1 MNNRYT
7 PRDIVE
13 QRFSIPLYQRLFAW
27 TPKEVKKLLFDLKEH
42 FESEEFKKKQKS
54 YYLGMLT
61 AIKRDGFYD
70 LIDGQ
75 QRFTVMILMAIAFK
89 HIPEWNSFLNEGKR
103 LELVARSEDENY
115 LRNLANDDNLSD
127 YLKKGISYYSY
138 ENLYMKN
145 ALICINDFVEKEF
158 ADDEKAREIYAF
170 NIYNHLTFFISELP
184 SHYLKEAT
192 SLNKYFE
199 VLNSTGRGLE
209 QHEIL
214 KVELIRKHH
223 NPNRL
228 VRIWNAVSQMELP
241 IIRRKENI
249 SDHQY
254 ANMYKYAITECRL
267 GNYDNALSYIRES
280 INDAQE
286 NADTID
292 VIPVKRK
299 ETTSGFSVVERQDSV
314 LSFPEFLLLTLDL
327 KLCLNG
333 RDSFYQKD
341 KLIDRFEKHPIAD
354 IDGFYNNLLFYR
366 LVLDYYVVRRD
377 ISNGQSRF
385 TLFFREQEPE
395 NGEQIEQR
403 KCLRQYLSMLS
414 VSTEF
419 YIWLKPY
426 MKQLLELPNDWQTA
440 SVILQGLK
448 DADNTRRCKDGYPQ
462 KLRVE
467 KYPNIDRY
475 WFWRLD
481 YYLWER
487 RNEEGIFKRK
497 EDREIVEEYVFRT
510 NRSIEHLHPQD
521 ESNNETWNHEIAN
534 GFGNLAMISQ
544 SFNSLQSND
553 NIRVKFARIQ
563 EQLDNKSLQSLKMLV
578 MFRSAN
584 EDHSKWSEQ
593 LAIDNLNQM
602 CSLLEKT
609 VSKAN
614 NVSSENISNE

>member
-1 MNNRYT
+1 MNNNRYT
-7 PRDIVE
+7 PKDIVE

-27 TPKEVKKLLFDLKEH
+27 TPKEVRKLLSDLKEH
-42 FESEEFKKKQKS
+42 FDSERFKIEKNA

-61 AIKRDGFYD
+61 AIEREEYID

-89 HIPEWNSFLNEGKR
+89 HIPEWNSFLNAGKR
-103 LELVARSEDENY
+103 LKLVARSEDENY
-115 LRNLANDDNLSD
+115 LRKLANDASLSHH
-127 YLKKGISYYSY
+127 LNIGNSYYNY

-145 ALICINDFVEKEF
+145 ALLCIYDYIEEVFG
-158 ADDEKAREIYAF
+158 DDEKAKDIYAL

-214 KVELIRKHH
+214 KVKLIRNQQDSH
-223 NPNRL
+223 RL
-228 VRIWNAVSQMELP
+228 VRIWNAVSQMEFP
-241 IIRRKENI
+241 IIRRSEDIN
-249 SDHQY
+249 DHQY
-254 ANMYKYAITECRL
+254 ADLYRHAIKECRL
-267 GNYDNALSYIRES
+267 GNFDNALSNIKDS

-286 NADTID
+286 NANTID
-292 VIPVKRK
+292 VIPVKKK
-299 ETTSGFSVVERQDSV
+299 EKSSGFQAVERQDGI
-314 LSFPEFLLLTLDL
+314 LSFPEFLLLSLDL
-327 KLCLNG
+327 SFDLNG
-333 RDSFYQKD
+333 KDGFYQKN
-341 KLIDRFEKHPIAD
+341 KLIERFEKHVITD
-354 IDGFYNNLLFYR
+354 IDSFYNNLLFYR
-366 LVLDYYVVRRD
+366 LLLDYYVVRRD

-385 TLFFREQEPE
+385 TINFRDNDRE
-395 NGEQIEQR
+395 NRE
-403 KCLRQYLSMLS
+403 CLRQYLSMLS

-419 YIWLKPY
+419 YIWLIPY
-426 MKQLLELPNDWQTA
+426 MKLLLQLPNDWLDA
-440 SVILQGLK
+440 SVILQKLK
-448 DADNTRRCKDGYPQ
+448 DEDNLRRCVNGYPQ
-462 KLRVE
+462 ILRTE

-481 YYLWER
+481 YYLWEQR
-487 RNEEGIFKRK
+487 AEYFNT
-497 EDREIVEEYVFRT
+497 EDRRIVDEYVFRT

-521 ESNNETWNHEIAN
+521 ESYNEAWDSDITN

-593 LAIDNLNQM
+593 LALDNLDQM

-609 VSKAN
+609 VSKSN
-614 NVSSENISNE
+614 NVSSENLSNE

>member
-1 MNNRYT
+1 MSNNRYT
-7 PRDIVE
+7 PRDIVG

-27 TPKEVKKLLFDLKEH
+27 TPKEVRKLLSDLKEH
-42 FESEEFKKKQKS
+42 FDSERFQKEHNS

-61 AIKRDGFYD
+61 AIVREGGDID

-89 HIPEWNSFLNEGKR
+89 HIPEWNSFLKGGKR
-103 LELVARSEDENY
+103 LKLVARSEDENY
-115 LRNLANDDNLSD
+115 LMSLSNDDNLTEH
-127 YLKKGISYYSY
+127 LNIGISYYGY

-145 ALICINDFVEKEF
+145 ALLCITDYIEKEF
-158 ADDEKAREIYAF
+158 ADDEKARDSYAL

-214 KVELIRKHH
+214 KVKLIR
-223 NPNRL
+223 NQQNSDRL

-241 IIRRKENI
+241 VIRRSENLN
-249 SDHQY
+249 DRQY
-254 ANMYKYAITECRL
+254 ADLYRYAIKECRH
-267 GNYDNALSYIRES
+267 GNFENALSYIEES
-280 INDAQE
+280 NNDAQE
-286 NADTID
+286 NANTID
-292 VIPVKRK
+292 IIPVKKK
-299 ETTSGFSVVERQDSV
+299 EASTGFHAVERQDSV
-314 LSFPEFLLLTLDL
+314 LSFPEFLLLSLDL
-327 KLCLNG
+327 TFDING
-333 RDSFYQKD
+333 REGFYQKD
-341 KLIDRFEKHPIAD
+341 KLIERFEKHPITN
-354 IDGFYNNLLFYR
+354 IDSFYNHLLFYR
-366 LVLDYYVVRRD
+366 LLLDYYVVRRD
-377 ISNGQSRF
+377 VSNGQSRF
-385 TLFFREQEPE
+385 TINFRDNDREKRE
-395 NGEQIEQR
+395 
-403 KCLRQYLSMLS
+403 CLRQYISMLS

-419 YIWLKPY
+419 YIWLIPY
-426 MKQLLELPNDWQTA
+426 IKELIQLPNDWQEA
-440 SVILQGLK
+440 SVILKKLK
-448 DADNTRRCKDGYPQ
+448 DDDNQRRCQDGYPQ
-462 KLRVE
+462 KLRDE
-467 KYPNIDRY
+467 KYPEIDRY

-481 YYLWER
+481 YYLWE
-487 RNEEGIFKRK
+487 KRANFFST
-497 EDREIVEEYVFRT
+497 EDRRAVDEYVFRT

-521 ESNNETWNHEIAN
+521 ESYNDVWNPEITN

-593 LAIDNLNQM
+593 LALDNLEKM

-609 VSKAN
+609 AFITEHE
-614 NVSSENISNE
+614 SSEAIQ

>member
-1 MNNRYT
+1 MNNNRYT
-7 PRDIVE
+7 PKDIVE

-27 TPKEVKKLLFDLKEH
+27 TPKEVRKLLSDLKEH
-42 FESEEFKKKQKS
+42 FDSERFKIEKNA

-61 AIKRDGFYD
+61 AIEREEYID

-89 HIPEWNSFLNEGKR
+89 HIPEWNSFLNAGKR
-103 LELVARSEDENY
+103 LKLVARSEDENY
-115 LRNLANDDNLSD
+115 LRKLANDASLSHH
-127 YLKKGISYYSY
+127 LNIGNSYYNY

-145 ALICINDFVEKEF
+145 ALLCIYDYIEEVFG
-158 ADDEKAREIYAF
+158 DDEKAKDIYAL

-214 KVELIRKHH
+214 KVKLIRNQQDSH
-223 NPNRL
+223 RL
-228 VRIWNAVSQMELP
+228 VRIWNAVSQMEFP
-241 IIRRKENI
+241 IIRRSEDIN
-249 SDHQY
+249 DHQY
-254 ANMYKYAITECRL
+254 ADLYRYAIKECRL
-267 GNYDNALSYIRES
+267 GNFDNALSNIKDS

-286 NADTID
+286 NANTID
-292 VIPVKRK
+292 VIPVKKK
-299 ETTSGFSVVERQDSV
+299 EKSSGFQAVERQDGII
-314 LSFPEFLLLTLDL
+314 SFPEFLLLSLDL
-327 KLCLNG
+327 SFDLNG
-333 RDSFYQKD
+333 KDGFYQKD
-341 KLIDRFEKHPIAD
+341 KLIERFEKHVITD
-354 IDGFYNNLLFYR
+354 IDSFYNNLLFYR
-366 LVLDYYVVRRD
+366 LLLDYYVVRRD

-385 TLFFREQEPE
+385 TINFRDNDRE
-395 NGEQIEQR
+395 NRE
-403 KCLRQYLSMLS
+403 CLRQYLSMLS

-419 YIWLKPY
+419 YIWLIPY
-426 MKQLLELPNDWQTA
+426 MKLLLQLPNDWLDA
-440 SVILQGLK
+440 SVILQKLK
-448 DADNTRRCKDGYPQ
+448 DEDNMRRCVNGYPQ
-462 KLRVE
+462 ILRTE

-481 YYLWER
+481 YYLWEQR
-487 RNEEGIFKRK
+487 ADYFNT
-497 EDREIVEEYVFRT
+497 EDRRIVDEYVFRT

-521 ESNNETWNHEIAN
+521 ESYNEAWDSDITN

-593 LAIDNLNQM
+593 LALDNLDQM

-609 VSKAN
+609 VSKSN
-614 NVSSENISNE
+614 HVSSENLSNE

>member
-1 MNNRYT
+1 MNNNRYT
-7 PRDIVE
+7 PKDIVE

-27 TPKEVKKLLFDLKEH
+27 TPKEVRKLLSDLKEH
-42 FESEEFKKKQKS
+42 FDSDRFKIEKNA

-61 AIKRDGFYD
+61 AIEREEYID

-89 HIPEWNSFLNEGKR
+89 HIPEWNSFLNAGKR
-103 LELVARSEDENY
+103 LKLVARSEDENY
-115 LRNLANDDNLSD
+115 LRKLANDASLSHH
-127 YLKKGISYYSY
+127 LNIGNSYYNY

-145 ALICINDFVEKEF
+145 ALLCIYDYIEEVFG
-158 ADDEKAREIYAF
+158 DDEKAKDIYAL

-214 KVELIRKHH
+214 KVKLIRNQQDSH
-223 NPNRL
+223 RL
-228 VRIWNAVSQMELP
+228 VRIWNAVSQMEFP
-241 IIRRKENI
+241 IIRRSEDIN
-249 SDHQY
+249 DHQY
-254 ANMYKYAITECRL
+254 ADLYRYTIKECRL
-267 GNYDNALSYIRES
+267 GNFDNALSNIKDS

-286 NADTID
+286 NANTID
-292 VIPVKRK
+292 VIPVKKK
-299 ETTSGFSVVERQDSV
+299 EKSSGFQAVERQDGII
-314 LSFPEFLLLTLDL
+314 SFPEFLLLSLDL
-327 KLCLNG
+327 SFDLNG
-333 RDSFYQKD
+333 KDGFYQKD
-341 KLIDRFEKHPIAD
+341 KLIERFEKQSITD
-354 IDGFYNNLLFYR
+354 IEGFYNNLLFYR
-366 LVLDYYVVRRD
+366 LLLDYYVVRRD

-385 TLFFREQEPE
+385 TIIFRDNDRESRE
-395 NGEQIEQR
+395 
-403 KCLRQYLSMLS
+403 CLRQYLSMLT

-419 YIWLKPY
+419 YTWLIPY
-426 MKQLLELPNDWQTA
+426 MKQLLLLPNDWQEA
-440 SVILQGLK
+440 SVILRKLK
-448 DADNTRRCKDGYPQ
+448 EEDNGRRCKDGYPQ
-462 KLRVE
+462 KLRTE

-481 YYLWER
+481 YYLWE
-487 RNEEGIFKRK
+487 KRAELFDADDK
-497 EDREIVEEYVFRT
+497 RIVEEYVFRT

-521 ESNNETWNHEIAN
+521 ESYNETWNSEITN

-584 EDHSKWSEQ
+584 EDHSKWSEK
-593 LAIDNLNQM
+593 LAIENLEQM
-602 CSLLEKT
+602 CSILEETNSQEKESSDYS
-609 VSKAN
+609 VQVAN
-614 NVSSENISNE
+614 K

>member
-1 MNNRYT
+1 MNNNRYT
-7 PRDIVE
+7 PKDIVE

-27 TPKEVKKLLFDLKEH
+27 TPKEVRKLLSDLKEH
-42 FESEEFKKKQKS
+42 FDSDRFKIEKNA

-61 AIKRDGFYD
+61 AIEREEYID

-89 HIPEWNSFLNEGKR
+89 HIPEWNSFLNAGKR
-103 LELVARSEDENY
+103 LKLVARSEDENY
-115 LRNLANDDNLSD
+115 LRKLANDASLSHH
-127 YLKKGISYYSY
+127 LNIGNSYYNY

-145 ALICINDFVEKEF
+145 ALLCIYDYIEEVFG
-158 ADDEKAREIYAF
+158 DDEKAKDIYAL

-214 KVELIRKHH
+214 KVKLIRNQQDSH
-223 NPNRL
+223 RL
-228 VRIWNAVSQMELP
+228 VRIWNAVSQMEFP
-241 IIRRKENI
+241 IIRRSEDIN
-249 SDHQY
+249 DHQY
-254 ANMYKYAITECRL
+254 ADLYRYAIKECRL
-267 GNYDNALSYIRES
+267 GNFDNALSNIKDS

-286 NADTID
+286 NANTID
-292 VIPVKRK
+292 VIPVKKK
-299 ETTSGFSVVERQDSV
+299 EKSSGFQAVERQDGII
-314 LSFPEFLLLTLDL
+314 SFPEFLLLSLDL
-327 KLCLNG
+327 SFDLNG
-333 RDSFYQKD
+333 KDGFYQKD
-341 KLIDRFEKHPIAD
+341 KLIERFEKQSITD
-354 IDGFYNNLLFYR
+354 IEGFYNNLLFYR
-366 LVLDYYVVRRD
+366 LLLDYYVVRRD

-385 TLFFREQEPE
+385 TIIFRDNVRESRE
-395 NGEQIEQR
+395 
-403 KCLRQYLSMLS
+403 CLRQYLSMLT

-419 YIWLKPY
+419 YTWLIPY
-426 MKQLLELPNDWQTA
+426 MKQLLLLPNDWQEA
-440 SVILQGLK
+440 SVILRKLK
-448 DADNTRRCKDGYPQ
+448 EEDNGRRCKDGYPQ
-462 KLRVE
+462 KLRTE

-481 YYLWER
+481 YYLWE
-487 RNEEGIFKRK
+487 KRAELFDADDK
-497 EDREIVEEYVFRT
+497 RIVEEYVFRT

-521 ESNNETWNHEIAN
+521 ESYNETWNSEITN

-584 EDHSKWSEQ
+584 EDHSKWSEK
-593 LAIDNLNQM
+593 LAIENLEQM
-602 CSLLEKT
+602 CSILEETNSQEKESSDYS
-609 VSKAN
+609 VQVAN
-614 NVSSENISNE
+614 K

>member
-1 MNNRYT
+1 MNNNRYT
-7 PRDIVE
+7 PKNIVE

-27 TPKEVKKLLFDLKEH
+27 TPKEVRKLLSDLKEH
-42 FESEEFKKKQKS
+42 FDSDRFKIEKNA

-61 AIKRDGFYD
+61 AIEREEYID

-75 QRFTVMILMAIAFK
+75 QRFTVMILMSIAFK
-89 HIPEWNSFLNEGKR
+89 HIPEWNSFLNAGKR
-103 LELVARSEDENY
+103 LKLVARSEDENY
-115 LRNLANDDNLSD
+115 LRKLANDASLSHH
-127 YLKKGISYYSY
+127 LNIGNSYYNY

-145 ALICINDFVEKEF
+145 ALLCIYDYIEEVFG
-158 ADDEKAREIYAF
+158 DDEKAKDIYAL

-214 KVELIRKHH
+214 KVKLIRNQQDSH
-223 NPNRL
+223 RL
-228 VRIWNAVSQMELP
+228 VRIWNAVSQMEFP
-241 IIRRKENI
+241 IIRRSEDIN
-249 SDHQY
+249 DHQY
-254 ANMYKYAITECRL
+254 ADLYRYAIKECRL
-267 GNYDNALSYIRES
+267 GNFDNALSNIKDS

-286 NADTID
+286 NANTID
-292 VIPVKRK
+292 VIPVKKK
-299 ETTSGFSVVERQDSV
+299 EKSSGFQAVERQDGII
-314 LSFPEFLLLTLDL
+314 SFPEFLLLSLDL
-327 KLCLNG
+327 SFDLNG
-333 RDSFYQKD
+333 KDGFYQKD
-341 KLIDRFEKHPIAD
+341 KLIERFEKQSITD
-354 IDGFYNNLLFYR
+354 IEGFYNNLLFYR
-366 LVLDYYVVRRD
+366 LLLDYYVVRRD

-385 TLFFREQEPE
+385 TIIFRDNDRESRE
-395 NGEQIEQR
+395 
-403 KCLRQYLSMLS
+403 CLRQYLSMLT

-419 YIWLKPY
+419 YTWLIPY
-426 MKQLLELPNDWQTA
+426 MKQLLLLPNDWQEA
-440 SVILQGLK
+440 SVILRKLK
-448 DADNTRRCKDGYPQ
+448 EEDNGRRCKDGYPQ
-462 KLRVE
+462 KLRTE

-481 YYLWER
+481 YYLWE
-487 RNEEGIFKRK
+487 KRAELFDADDK
-497 EDREIVEEYVFRT
+497 RIVEEYVFRT

-521 ESNNETWNHEIAN
+521 ESYNETWNSEITN

-584 EDHSKWSEQ
+584 EDHSKWSEK
-593 LAIDNLNQM
+593 LAIENLEQM
-602 CSLLEKT
+602 CSILEETNSQEKESSDYS
-609 VSKAN
+609 VQVAN
-614 NVSSENISNE
+614 K

>member
-1 MNNRYT
+1 MNNNRYT
-7 PRDIVE
+7 PKDIVE

-27 TPKEVKKLLFDLKEH
+27 TPKEVRKLLSDLKEH
-42 FESEEFKKKQKS
+42 FDSDRFKIEKNA

-61 AIKRDGFYD
+61 AIEREEYID

-89 HIPEWNSFLNEGKR
+89 HIPEWNSFLNAGKR
-103 LELVARSEDENY
+103 LKLVARSEDENY
-115 LRNLANDDNLSD
+115 LRKLANDASLSHH
-127 YLKKGISYYSY
+127 LNIGNSYYNY

-145 ALICINDFVEKEF
+145 ALLCIYDYIEEVFG
-158 ADDEKAREIYAF
+158 DDEKAKDIYAL

-214 KVELIRKHH
+214 KVKLIRNQQDSH
-223 NPNRL
+223 RL
-228 VRIWNAVSQMELP
+228 VRIWNAVSQMEFP
-241 IIRRKENI
+241 IIRRSEDIN
-249 SDHQY
+249 DHQY
-254 ANMYKYAITECRL
+254 ADLYRYAIKECRL
-267 GNYDNALSYIRES
+267 GNFDNALSNIKDS

-286 NADTID
+286 NANTID
-292 VIPVKRK
+292 VILVKKK
-299 ETTSGFSVVERQDSV
+299 EKSSGFQAVERQDGII
-314 LSFPEFLLLTLDL
+314 SFPEFLLLSLDL
-327 KLCLNG
+327 SFDLNG
-333 RDSFYQKD
+333 KDGFYQKD
-341 KLIDRFEKHPIAD
+341 KLIERFEKQSITD
-354 IDGFYNNLLFYR
+354 IEGFYNNLLFYR
-366 LVLDYYVVRRD
+366 LLLDYYVVRRD

-385 TLFFREQEPE
+385 TIIFRDNDRESRE
-395 NGEQIEQR
+395 
-403 KCLRQYLSMLS
+403 CLRQYLSMLT

-419 YIWLKPY
+419 YTWLIPY
-426 MKQLLELPNDWQTA
+426 MKQLLLLPNDWQEA
-440 SVILQGLK
+440 SVILRKLK
-448 DADNTRRCKDGYPQ
+448 EEDNGRRCKDGYPQ
-462 KLRVE
+462 KLRTE

-481 YYLWER
+481 YYLWE
-487 RNEEGIFKRK
+487 KRAELFDADDK
-497 EDREIVEEYVFRT
+497 RIVEEYVFRT

-521 ESNNETWNHEIAN
+521 ESYNETWNSEITN

-584 EDHSKWSEQ
+584 EDHSKWSEK
-593 LAIDNLNQM
+593 LAIENLEQM
-602 CSLLEKT
+602 CSILEETNSQEKESSDYS
-609 VSKAN
+609 VQVAN
-614 NVSSENISNE
+614 K

>member
-1 MNNRYT
+1 MNNNRYT

-27 TPKEVKKLLFDLKEH
+27 TPKEVKKLLSDLKEH
-42 FESEEFKKKQKS
+42 FESDRFKKEKNA

-61 AIKRDGFYD
+61 AIEREGFVD

-89 HIPEWNSFLNEGKR
+89 HLPEWRKFLDSGKR
-103 LELVARSEDENY
+103 LKLVARSEDETFIH
-115 LRNLANDDNLSD
+115 NLINDDNLNNH
-127 YLKKGISYYSY
+127 LGIGNLPYGY

-145 ALICINDFVEKEF
+145 ALLCINKYVDETF
-158 ADDEKAREIYAF
+158 DDNNARNEYAL
-170 NIYNHLTFFISELP
+170 NIYNHLTFLISELP
-184 SHYLKEAT
+184 PHYLKEAT

-214 KVELIRKHH
+214 KVKLIRNHQNSEK
-223 NPNRL
+223 L

-241 IIRRKENI
+241 IIRRNEDINN
-249 SDHQY
+249 HQY
-254 ANMYKYAITECRL
+254 ADLYRNAIRECRQ
-267 GNYDNALSYIRES
+267 GNFDNALSYIKES

-286 NADTID
+286 NANTID
-292 VIPVKRK
+292 VIPVKKK
-299 ETTSGFSVVERQDSV
+299 EKTTGFHAVEKQDSIM
-314 LSFPEFLLLTLDL
+314 SFPEFLLLSLDL
-327 KLCLNG
+327 TFNLNG
-333 RDSFYQKD
+333 KDSFYQKD
-341 KLIDRFEKHPIAD
+341 KLIERFEKQSIID
-354 IDGFYNNLLFYR
+354 IEVFYNNLLFYR
-366 LVLDYYVVRRD
+366 LLLDYYVVRRD

-385 TLFFREQEPE
+385 TIIFRDNDRESRE
-395 NGEQIEQR
+395 
-403 KCLRQYLSMLS
+403 CLRQYLSMLT

-419 YIWLKPY
+419 YTWLVPY
-426 MKQLLELPNDWQTA
+426 MKQLLLLPNDWQEA
-440 SVILQGLK
+440 SVILRQLK
-448 DADNTRRCKDGYPQ
+448 EEDNGRRCKDGYPQ
-462 KLRVE
+462 KLRTE

-481 YYLWER
+481 YYLWE
-487 RNEEGIFKRK
+487 KRAEQFNADDK
-497 EDREIVEEYVFRT
+497 RIVEEYVFRT

-521 ESNNETWNHEIAN
+521 ESNNDAWNPEITN

-563 EQLDNKSLQSLKMLV
+563 EQLDNKTLQSLKMLK

-593 LAIDNLNQM
+593 LANENLEQM
-602 CSLLEKT
+602 CSLLEQTASVIKKEST
-609 VSKAN
+609 
-614 NVSSENISNE
+614 EISNN

>member
-1 MNNRYT
+1 MNNNRYT
-7 PRDIVE
+7 PKDIVE

-27 TPKEVKKLLFDLKEH
+27 TPKEVRKLLSDLKEH
-42 FESEEFKKKQKS
+42 FDSERFKIEKNA

-61 AIKRDGFYD
+61 AIEREEYID

-89 HIPEWNSFLNEGKR
+89 HIPEWNSFLNAGKR
-103 LELVARSEDENY
+103 LKLVARSEDENY
-115 LRNLANDDNLSD
+115 LRKLANDASLSHH
-127 YLKKGISYYSY
+127 LNIGNSYYNY

-145 ALICINDFVEKEF
+145 ALLCIYDYIEEVFG
-158 ADDEKAREIYAF
+158 DDEKAKDIYAL

-214 KVELIRKHH
+214 KVKLIR
-223 NPNRL
+223 NQQDSDRL
-228 VRIWNAVSQMELP
+228 VRIWNAVSQMEFP
-241 IIRRKENI
+241 IIRRSEDIN
-249 SDHQY
+249 DHQY
-254 ANMYKYAITECRL
+254 ADLYRYAIKECRL
-267 GNYDNALSYIRES
+267 GNFDNALSYIKDS

-286 NADTID
+286 NANTID
-292 VIPVKRK
+292 VIPVKKK
-299 ETTSGFSVVERQDSV
+299 EKSSGFQAVERQDGI
-314 LSFPEFLLLTLDL
+314 LSFPEFLLLSLDL
-327 KLCLNG
+327 SFDLNG
-333 RDSFYQKD
+333 KDGFYQKD
-341 KLIDRFEKHPIAD
+341 KLIERFEKHVITD
-354 IDGFYNNLLFYR
+354 IDSFYNNLLFYR
-366 LVLDYYVVRRD
+366 LLLDYYVVRRD

-385 TLFFREQEPE
+385 TINFRDNDRE
-395 NGEQIEQR
+395 NRE
-403 KCLRQYLSMLS
+403 CLRQYLSMLS

-419 YIWLKPY
+419 YIWLIPY
-426 MKQLLELPNDWQTA
+426 MKLLLQLPNDWLDA
-440 SVILQGLK
+440 SVILQKLK
-448 DADNTRRCKDGYPQ
+448 DEDNMRRCVNGYPQ
-462 KLRVE
+462 ILRTE

-481 YYLWER
+481 YYLWEQR
-487 RNEEGIFKRK
+487 AEYFNT
-497 EDREIVEEYVFRT
+497 EDRKIVDEYVFRT

-521 ESNNETWNHEIAN
+521 ESYNEAWDSDITN

-593 LAIDNLNQM
+593 LALDNLDQM

-609 VSKAN
+609 VSKSN
-614 NVSSENISNE
+614 NESSENLSNE

>member
-1 MNNRYT
+1 MNNNRYT
-7 PRDIVE
+7 PKDIVE

-27 TPKEVKKLLFDLKEH
+27 TPKEVRKLLSDLKEH
-42 FESEEFKKKQKS
+42 FDSDRFKIEKNA

-61 AIKRDGFYD
+61 AIEREEYID

-89 HIPEWNSFLNEGKR
+89 HIPEWNSFLNAGKR
-103 LELVARSEDENY
+103 LKLVARSEDENY
-115 LRNLANDDNLSD
+115 LRKLANDASLSHH
-127 YLKKGISYYSY
+127 LNIGNSYYNY

-145 ALICINDFVEKEF
+145 ALLCIYDYIEEVFG
-158 ADDEKAREIYAF
+158 DDEKAKDIYAL

-214 KVELIRKHH
+214 KVKLIRNQQDSH
-223 NPNRL
+223 RL
-228 VRIWNAVSQMELP
+228 VRIWNAVSQMEFP
-241 IIRRKENI
+241 IIRRSEDIN
-249 SDHQY
+249 DHQY
-254 ANMYKYAITECRL
+254 ADLYRYAIKECRL
-267 GNYDNALSYIRES
+267 GNFDNALSNIKDS

-286 NADTID
+286 NANTID
-292 VIPVKRK
+292 VIPVKKK
-299 ETTSGFSVVERQDSV
+299 EKSSGFQAVERQDGII
-314 LSFPEFLLLTLDL
+314 SFPEFLLLSLDL
-327 KLCLNG
+327 SFDLNG
-333 RDSFYQKD
+333 KDGFYQKD
-341 KLIDRFEKHPIAD
+341 KLIERFEKQSITD
-354 IDGFYNNLLFYR
+354 IEGFYNNLLFYR
-366 LVLDYYVVRRD
+366 LLLDYYVVRRD

-385 TLFFREQEPE
+385 TIIFRDNDRESRE
-395 NGEQIEQR
+395 
-403 KCLRQYLSMLS
+403 CLRQYLSMLT

-419 YIWLKPY
+419 YTWLIPY
-426 MKQLLELPNDWQTA
+426 MKQLLLLPNDWQEA
-440 SVILQGLK
+440 SVILRKLK
-448 DADNTRRCKDGYPQ
+448 EEDNGRRCKDGYPQ
-462 KLRVE
+462 KLRTE

-481 YYLWER
+481 YYLWE
-487 RNEEGIFKRK
+487 KRAELFDADDK
-497 EDREIVEEYVFRT
+497 RIVKEYVFRT

-521 ESNNETWNHEIAN
+521 ESYNETWNSEITN

-584 EDHSKWSEQ
+584 EDHSKWSEK
-593 LAIDNLNQM
+593 LAIENLEQM
-602 CSLLEKT
+602 CSILEETNSQEKESSDYS
-609 VSKAN
+609 VQVAN
-614 NVSSENISNE
+614 K